1 MTWIKDQWDKL
12 LDYILQPKIWTD
24 LIEVIFHIAL
34 IIGLALLVI
43 RVGRTLIHNLF
54 KRRRKGPFQITHR
67 REMTLSRLLENMLK
81 YIVYFAGIV
90 MILETLGIPV
100 SSLLAGAGIA
110 GLAIGFGAQNLVKDI
125 ITGFFIIFEDQFSVG
140 DYIKASSMEG
150 FVEEI
155 GIRTTKIKSWTGELH
170 VIPNGNIAEITNYSM
185 HNGVAVVDLSI
196 AYEGQIDQAEEV
208 IEELLLELPKKYE
221 DFITVPELLGVQS
234 LGSSDVILR
243 VIAEVAPMNHWPA
256 ARILRKE
263 LKNRLDERGI
273 EIPFPRLVMYNRQEE
288 MEQATNGGVR

>member
-1 MTWIKDQWDKL
+1 M
-12 LDYILQPKIWTD
+12 
-24 LIEVIFHIAL
+24 
-34 IIGLALLVI
+34 IGLALLVI